1 MQQYTDFSSVYDIFM
16 DNVPYEEWAG
26 KIANRLKEY
35 GIEDGLV
42 LDLGCGTGTLTEML
56 SDLGYDMI
64 GIDSSEDMLAEAR
77 EKLYEYEDEIDEDD
91 DIEGVGDPE
100 ANDDYEASDDFETAD
115 DFEVSDELETSDEA
129 YDINEIEQ
137 ILYLCQ
143 DISDFELY
151 GTVRAVVST
160 CDTFNYLTD
169 RDALLASFKL
179 VNNYIEP
186 DGIFIFDMNA
196 PEKYEQVLA
205 DNVFAENREDASFIW
220 ENSYDKESKINEY
233 ALTLFI
239 KDEETDQYEKTEE
252 CHYQRAYSREEI
264 KELLDEAGFEILDN
278 YEEDM
283 RMFYV
288 AKVAEGRK
296 LGNIG

>member
-1 MQQYTDFSSVYDIFM
+1 MQQYSDFSYVYDMFM
-16 DNVPYEEWAG
+16 DNVPYEEWAER
-26 KIANRLKEY
+26 IVSILKAHS
-35 GIEDGLV
+35 IEDGLV

-56 SDLGYDMI
+56 SDQGYDMI

-77 EKLYEYEDEIDEDD
+77 EKQYARKDEEFIAEEEA
-91 DIEGVGDPE
+91 IEGYGEEAASFGDESLNENESSFNPE
-100 ANDDYEASDDFETAD
+100 PE
-115 DFEVSDELETSDEA
+115 
-129 YDINEIEQ
+129 

-143 DISDFELY
+143 DITDFELY

-160 CDTFNYLTD
+160 CDTFNYLTEPEQ
-169 RDALLASFKL
+169 LLKSLKL

-186 DGIFIFDMNA
+186 DGVLIFDINA
-196 PEKYEQVLA
+196 PEKYEEVLA

-239 KDEETDQYEKTEE
+239 KDEDTEQYDKTEE
-252 CHYQRAYSREEI
+252 YHYQRAYSRNEI
-264 KELLDEAGFEILDN
+264 KELLDEAGFEIIEN
-278 YEEDM
+278 YEEDL

-288 AKVAEGRK
+288 AKVAKGRK

>member
-1 MQQYTDFSSVYDIFM
+1 MQQYSDFSYVYDMFM
-16 DNVPYEEWAG
+16 DNVPYEEWAER
-26 KIANRLKEY
+26 IVSTLKAH

-56 SDLGYDMI
+56 SDQGYDMI
-64 GIDSSEDMLAEAR
+64 GIDASEDMLAEAR
-77 EKLYEYEDEIDEDD
+77 EKQYARMDEEFATEAEATLSDSEEAGENDA
-91 DIEGVGDPE
+91 EPE
-100 ANDDYEASDDFETAD
+100 
-115 DFEVSDELETSDEA
+115 
-129 YDINEIEQ
+129 

-143 DISDFELY
+143 DITDFELY

-160 CDTFNYLTD
+160 CDTFNYLTEPEQ
-169 RDALLASFKL
+169 LLKSLKL

-186 DGIFIFDMNA
+186 DGVLIFDINA
-196 PEKYEQVLA
+196 PEKYEEVLA

-239 KDEETDQYEKTEE
+239 KDDDTEQYDKTEE
-252 CHYQRAYSREEI
+252 YHYQRAYSRDEI
-264 KELLDEAGFEILDN
+264 KDLLDEAGFEIIEN
-278 YEEDM
+278 YEEEL

-288 AKVAEGRK
+288 AKVAKGRK